1 MHLLNLVLAGVLD
14 RYPTLQIVLG
24 HWGEMIPFFLER
36 LDEALPPVVT
46 GLDRSFPEYLRQNV
60 YVTPSGMF
68 TQANLQYCVEM
79 LGVDRI
85 MYSVDYPFVSNE
97 KAVDFLRRAVLSEAE
112 REMIA
117 HGTATRL
124 LGL

>member
-1 MHLLNLVLAGVLD
+1 
-14 RYPTLQIVLG
+14 
-24 HWGEMIPFFLER
+24 MIPFFLER
-36 LDEALPPVVT
+36 LEEALPQVVT
-46 GLDRSFPEYLRQNV
+46 KLDRSFPEYLRQNV

-68 TQANLQYCVEM
+68 TQANLRYCVEK

-85 MYSVDYPFVSNE
+85 MYAVDYPFVGNE
-97 KAVDFLRRAVLSEAE
+97 KAVHFLEQAKLSEQE
-112 REMIA
+112 REMIG